1 MAEHEPCPQCGRRPT
16 NVPMYEDSEPGRCVG
31 FVAGCLRHWRGPVM
45 PTSAEA
51 LDAWDRVMGPY
62 WDDLAHRAEEE

>member
-1 MAEHEPCPQCGRRPT
+1 
-16 NVPMYEDSEPGRCVG
+16 
-31 FVAGCLRHWRGPVM
+31 M